1 MADAGRRPKVLPAA
15 LVAILLCLCACGS
28 TNTEAPVQPDREAGE
43 VTFADTGLTTAVA
56 RALVVEDRAFS
67 HDALAALTVLNA
79 SGHGIERL
87 DGIDALGHL
96 ERLTLADNRIREI
109 APLTALTR
117 LTWLDLRNNRIRD
130 LSPLKDLQDLR
141 YLDVSSN
148 DVVSIEPLSG
158 LGHLRT
164 LILSHNPTADLTPLL
179 AFEAMDYVELAEAQL
194 STEDEALLSR
204 LQERGVEV
212 FLRREAPDEDEP
224 EPSEIGRIIQTKI
237 AFVANLDSTG
247 WFDIYVLDSTGRL
260 RRLTHDEGE
269 EGRSRRSPLS
279 WSPDGTRIAFD
290 RDGDLFIIDV
300 ESGEETRLTR
310 TQGPEGDPT
319 WSPDGHRIAYVGF
332 SPTEIEVPRIEVG
345 GLIAGGFPIHP
356 YELFVMDADGGN
368 RRQVTEDILAE
379 RSVEWSAYDRLVY
392 CVGIGWHPYPRE
404 RIGVHEISLDGGT
417 ARMITEEQDMSGG
430 IHAWDYYDP
439 ALSPD
444 GQRLLLVRER
454 NINTWVDPPVLSK
467 RTDLVL
473 IDIATGDQT
482 VLTEDSIFNEVRTS
496 FVRAPSWSPDG
507 SMILFVADGNGFWA
521 DLYVM
526 EADGSN
532 LIRVMDENP
541 RDPAG
546 WATRYLRASWAPR

>member
-1 MADAGRRPKVLPAA
+1 MGSTMLSAA
-15 LVAILLCLCACGS
+15 FVTILLWMCGCGS
-28 TNTEAPVQPDREAGE
+28 RPAEGPVQPDREAGE

-67 HDALAALTVLNA
+67 QGALAALTVLNA
-79 SGHGIERL
+79 SGHGVEQL
-87 DGIDALGHL
+87 DGIRVLGHL

-109 APLTALTR
+109 APLAALTR
-117 LTWLDLRNNRIRD
+117 LKWLDLRNNRIRD

-141 YLDVSSN
+141 YLDLSLN

-158 LGHLRT
+158 LARLQT

-179 AFEAMDYVELAEAQL
+179 AFEAMDYIELADAQL
-194 STEDEALLSR
+194 STEDEALLGR
-204 LQERGVEV
+204 LQEKGVEV

-279 WSPDGTRIAFD
+279 WSPDGTKIAFD
-290 RDGDLFIIDV
+290 RDGDLFTVDV
-300 ESGEETRLTR
+300 DSGAETRLTQ
-310 TQGPEGDPT
+310 TKGWEGDPT
-319 WSPDGHRIAYVGF
+319 WSPDGHRIAYVGQ
-332 SPTEIEVPRIEVG
+332 SPTEIEVPRREVG
-345 GLIAGGFPIHP
+345 GQIVGGFSIKPN
-356 YELFVMDADGGN
+356 ELFVMDADGGSH
-368 RRQVTEDILAE
+368 RQVTDDILAE
-379 RSVEWSAYDRLVY
+379 RSVEWSGHDKLVY

-417 ARMITEEQDMSGG
+417 ARMITEEQDMSSG

-473 IDIATGDQT
+473 IDIATGDLT

-507 SMILFVADGNGFWA
+507 SRILFVADGNGNWA

-526 EADGSN
+526 EADGSS
-532 LIRVMDENP
+532 LIRVMEENP

-546 WATRYLRASWAPR
+546 WARRYLRASWAPR

>member
-1 MADAGRRPKVLPAA
+1 M
-15 LVAILLCLCACGS
+15 
-28 TNTEAPVQPDREAGE
+28 
-43 VTFADTGLTTAVA
+43 
-56 RALVVEDRAFS
+56 
-67 HDALAALTVLNA
+67 
-79 SGHGIERL
+79 
-87 DGIDALGHL
+87 
-96 ERLTLADNRIREI
+96 
-109 APLTALTR
+109 
-117 LTWLDLRNNRIRD
+117 TWLDLRNNRISD
-130 LSPLKDLQDLR
+130 LSPLKGLGNLR
-141 YLDVSSN
+141 YLDLSFNEVA
-148 DVVSIEPLSG
+148 SIAPLRG
-158 LGHLRT
+158 LAHLQT

-179 AFEAMDYVELAEAQL
+179 AFEAMDYFELAEAQL

-212 FLRREAPDEDEP
+212 FLRRQAPEEDEP
-224 EPSEIGRIIQTKI
+224 EPSEIGKVIQTKI

-269 EGRSRRSPLS
+269 EGGFRRSPLS
-279 WSPDGTRIAFD
+279 WSPDGTKIAFD
-290 RDGDLFIIDV
+290 RDGDLFTVDV

-310 TQGPEGDPT
+310 NQGREVDPT
-319 WSPDGHRIAYVGF
+319 WSPDGHRIAYVGV
-332 SPTEIEVPRIEVG
+332 SPTEIEIPRIEVG
-345 GLIAGGFPIHP
+345 GLISGGFPINP
-356 YELFVMDADGGN
+356 FELFVMDADGGN
-368 RRQVTEDILAE
+368 RRQVTDDILAE
-379 RSVEWSAYDRLVY
+379 WSVEWSGHDKLVY
-392 CVGIGWHPYPRE
+392 CVANGWQPYPRE
-404 RIGVHEISLDGGT
+404 RIGVYEISLDGGT
-417 ARMITEEQDMSGG
+417 ARMITEEQDMSSG

-482 VLTEDSIFNEVRTS
+482 VLTEDSIFNEVRTT

-507 SMILFVADGNGFWA
+507 SRILFVANGNDFWA

-526 EADGSN
+526 EADGSG
-532 LIRVMDENP
+532 LIRVMEENP

-546 WATRYLRASWAPR
+546 WATRYLRAGWAPR